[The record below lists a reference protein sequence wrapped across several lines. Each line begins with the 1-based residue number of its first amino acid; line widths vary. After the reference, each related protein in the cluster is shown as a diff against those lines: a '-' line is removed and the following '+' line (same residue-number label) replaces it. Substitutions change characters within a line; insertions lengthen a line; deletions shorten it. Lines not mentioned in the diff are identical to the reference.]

1 MTRLSRAAIFHG
13 PDRPLELREIPFPA
27 LAAGEVLV
35 DVECCTLC
43 GSDLHTFGGRR
54 TTPLPTI
61 LGHEIMGHVAEIA
74 SDEPLLDFRGVP
86 VDVGDRITWSVA
98 AHCGGCFFCRR
109 GLPQKC
115 DRLFKYGHESIDG
128 PHPLSGGLAEH
139 CHLSRGTSIFKI
151 DETLLREVACPASCA
166 TATVACALRAAGD
179 VSGAIALVQGA
190 GTLGLTACAMLRHQG
205 ADQVIL
211 SDVDTER
218 LCRGADFGAT
228 HTVGVQENGKDLAR
242 LVRGLTSGRGVDL
255 ALEMSGASAAIEGA
269 IPLLRLGGVYVLV
282 GAVFPG
288 PAVSISP
295 ERLVRG
301 CLSVVGVHN
310 YAPQDLGAALDFL
323 AATQDNVPFAELVAN
338 SFRLSEAEQAFQFAI
353 EHAPPRVLVAP

>member
-1 MTRLSRAAIFHG
+1 MTRNSKAVVFHG
-13 PDRPLELREIPFPA
+13 PDRALELRSIA
-27 LAAGEVLV
+27 LPELAEGEVLV

-54 TTPLPTI
+54 ATPLPTI
-61 LGHEIMGHVAEIA
+61 LGHEIMGRVAEISA
-74 SDEPLLDFRGVP
+74 GQPVIDARGEPVA
-86 VDVGDRITWSVA
+86 VGDRITWSVA
-98 AHCGGCFFCRR
+98 AHCGDCFFCRH

-115 DRLFKYGHESIDG
+115 ERLFKYGHESIDG

-151 DETLLREVACPASCA
+151 DETLPREVACPASCA

-190 GTLGLTACAMLRHQG
+190 GTLGLTASAMLRHHG
-205 ADQVIL
+205 AAQVIL
-211 SDVDTER
+211 CDVDSQR
-218 LCRGADFGAT
+218 LGRGIEFGAT
-228 HTVGVQENGKDLAR
+228 HTVAVNAEGEDLAR
-242 LVRGLTSGRGVDL
+242 LVDELTGGRGVDV
-255 ALEMSGASAAIEGA
+255 ALEMSGASTAIEQA

-301 CLSVVGVHN
+301 CLSIVGVHN

-323 AATQDNVPFAELVAN
+323 VATKDNVPFAELVAQ
-338 SFRLSEAEQAFQFAI
+338 SFRLSEADQAFQFAI